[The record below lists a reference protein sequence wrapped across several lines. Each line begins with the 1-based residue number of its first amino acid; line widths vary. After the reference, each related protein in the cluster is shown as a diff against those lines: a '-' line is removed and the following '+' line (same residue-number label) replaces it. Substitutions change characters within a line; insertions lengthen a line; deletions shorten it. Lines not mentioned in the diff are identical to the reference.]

1 VNAAAARNSLAP
13 FAMLSASYFAHVG
26 FFNPYLPLWL
36 KDMGFGLVAISLL
49 TAAQAATRVIGP
61 YSWGWL
67 SDRTGERVKLLRY
80 GATASLTV
88 GLALFLD
95 LPVVALFAVLL
106 VMFIHTSF
114 MMPMS
119 EAAMAHRVTHE
130 GQLDVHRYGRVR
142 LWGSWG
148 FLVTVMAAGWWFE
161 RHGLSSFPAWTVGTL
176 VLVAISVWWMPDLK
190 EPVEASHERLP
201 IWPILRQPS
210 VHWLFAAIFF
220 HVFSH
225 VLVYVFFSLY
235 LDALGYSKTAIGLFW
250 AVGVIVEIAWFYQQG
265 RWSNRLT
272 WPAWLVVA
280 SVLMVLRMT
289 LTAGAAQWWWVL
301 VFAQALHAVTFAAHH
316 TACMSLISQHFS
328 GRLRGRGQALF
339 TVIGYGSTGVLGG
352 LLGGVLSERWGLG
365 AVFWLSSAAAVVAV
379 FCGLQVQRLEA
390 RRSKASSAMV

>member
-1 VNAAAARNSLAP
+1 
-13 FAMLSASYFAHVG
+13 MLSASYFLHVG

-36 KDMGFGLVAISLL
+36 KDMGLGLVAISLL

-61 YSWGWL
+61 YGWGWL

-80 GATASLTV
+80 GASASLLV

-95 LPVVALFAVLL
+95 LPLATLFVVLL

-119 EAAMAHRVTHE
+119 EAAMAQRVTRE

-161 RHGLSSFPAWTVGTL
+161 RHGMSSFPAWTVGTL
-176 VLVAISVWWMPDLK
+176 VLLAISVWWMPDLK
-190 EPVEASHERLP
+190 EPVEPDSVRLP
-201 IWPILRQPS
+201 ILPILRQPP
-210 VHWLFAAIFF
+210 VYWLFAAIFF
-220 HVFSH
+220 HVLAH

-235 LDALGYSKTAIGLFW
+235 LDELGYSKTAIGLFW
-250 AVGVIVEIAWFYQQG
+250 SVGVIMEIAWFYSQG
-265 RWSNRLT
+265 SWLGRVSWS
-272 WPAWLVVA
+272 AWLVLA
-280 SVLMVLRMT
+280 SVLMVLRMA

-301 VFAQALHAVTFAAHH
+301 MFAQALHAVTFAAHH

-328 GRLRGRGQALF
+328 GRFRGRGQALF
-339 TVIGYGSTGVLGG
+339 TVIGYGITGVLGG
-352 LLGGVLSERWGLG
+352 LLGGVLSDRWGLG
-365 AVFWLSSAAAVVAV
+365 AVFWLSCVAALVAV
-379 FCGLQVQRLEA
+379 FCGLRVQRLAA
-390 RRSKASSAMV
+390 RRSKASTAMV